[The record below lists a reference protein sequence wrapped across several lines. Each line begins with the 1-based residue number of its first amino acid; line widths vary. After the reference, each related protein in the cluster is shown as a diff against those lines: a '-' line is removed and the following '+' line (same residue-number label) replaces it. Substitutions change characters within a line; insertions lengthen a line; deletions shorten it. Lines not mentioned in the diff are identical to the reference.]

1 MGPLVQ
7 PLPALLE
14 VRARFSSQA
23 QALVG
28 PHLLWSTSLD
38 PSSNN
43 ECVCSFYNHLEQ
55 VMYLNFLTL
64 IHILILNCVMLSY
77 VVFKFEYEV
86 MHLEV
91 YQIMIMR
98 GRNVKF

>member
-1 MGPLVQ
+1 
-7 PLPALLE
+7 
-14 VRARFSSQA
+14 
-23 QALVG
+23 
-28 PHLLWSTSLD
+28 
-38 PSSNN
+38 
-43 ECVCSFYNHLEQ
+43 
-55 VMYLNFLTL
+55 
-64 IHILILNCVMLSY
+64 LILNCVMLSY